1 MAYAT
6 TNPPA
11 QLVQGIGSAPS
22 LWVYKSTDAH
32 TDVDA
37 AGYFT
42 NAANLGMKAHDVMI
56 VVDTDSTTC
65 TIHGVNVTDVTTINA
80 ATLA

>member
-6 TNPPA
+6 SNPPK
-11 QLVQGIGSAPS
+11 LIVPGIGDAPS
-22 LWVYKSTDAH
+22 VWIYSSTDAH

-42 NAANLGMKAHDVMI
+42 NGADLGLKANDVVI
-56 VVDTDSTTC
+56 VVDTDSATC
-65 TIHGVNVTDVTTINA
+65 TIHSAASATAINA

>member
-6 TNPPA
+6 TNPPKL
-11 QLVQGIGSAPS
+11 LVKGVGTAPS
-22 LWVYKSTDAH
+22 LWSYSSTDAH

-42 NAANLGMKAHDVMI
+42 DGANLGLRVGDVMI
-56 VVDTDSTTC
+56 VVDTDSATA
-65 TIHGVNVTDVTTINA
+65 TIHSVATVTGINV

>member
-6 TNPPA
+6 TNPPKL
-11 QLVQGIGSAPS
+11 LVKGVGTAPS
-22 LWVYKSTDAH
+22 LWTYSSTDAH

-42 NAANLGMKAHDVMI
+42 NGADLGLRIGDVMI
-56 VVDTDSTTC
+56 VVDTDSATA
-65 TIHGVNVTDVTTINA
+65 TIHSVATVIGINV

>member
-1 MAYAT
+1 MAYSTSA
-6 TNPPA
+6 PP
-11 QLVQGIGSAPS
+11 QLLIPGIGNAPS
-22 LWVYKSTDAH
+22 VWLYSSTDAH

-42 NAANLGMKAHDVMI
+42 NGADLGIKANDVMI
-56 VVDTDSTTC
+56 VVDTDSATC
-65 TIHGVNVTDVTTINA
+65 TIHSAASATAINA